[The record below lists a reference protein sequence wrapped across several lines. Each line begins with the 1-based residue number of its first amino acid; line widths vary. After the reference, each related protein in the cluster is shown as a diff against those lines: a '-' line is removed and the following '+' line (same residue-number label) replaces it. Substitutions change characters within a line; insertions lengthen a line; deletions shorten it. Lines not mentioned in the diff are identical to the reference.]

1 MFFAISCLFRF
12 VAKRKHALTL
22 KGGIC
27 YRGGLDLLRGNH
39 VILSIGI
46 ALHLSN
52 KTCNVRSY
60 MLGVDVTT
68 RSFPAMLCLDV
79 DYSSCF
85 HLVLHVGVGWLGT
98 SLSRN
103 DTTSSETVTIDT
115 DHELR
120 DCDVGS
126 VRTFTVTRR

>member
-1 MFFAISCLFRF
+1 M
-12 VAKRKHALTL
+12 
-22 KGGIC
+22 
-27 YRGGLDLLRGNH
+27 LRGDH
-39 VILSIGI
+39 VTQSIGI

-52 KTCNVRSY
+52 KMCNVRSY

-68 RSFPAMLCLDV
+68 RPFPSMLCLDA
-79 DYSSCF
+79 DHSSSF

-98 SLSRN
+98 LLSRN

-126 VRTFTVTRR
+126 VRTYTVTRR